1 MDGLRAGAVVVLA
14 CASVLGAGP
23 TWAQEGGE
31 AGPGEVL
38 SEEQLEALLDTPTA
52 QPDSEEPSAPSFGP
66 EQLTPYFAEGTLA
79 KARAEFNRGRYKR
92 ARALL
97 SQEPPT
103 LPVRFLQAQSALLA
117 RDFAVAADEFASLA
131 NDYIPLRDHCLV
143 RAAQANEKLRRW
155 ELAAGQ
161 YREVS
166 SGSPLYPEARFSL
179 SRVLQRRGDV
189 SGALA
194 ALQELIDSRQS
205 RGPDALRMKA
215 LLAICDLA
223 RAQGKYNVEHR
234 ALLEVWATSPLS
246 REAQRAAQRLKG
258 LPLPIKWRVRRAEAL
273 VELHRNHA
281 GMELL
286 NGVLPHVQ
294 LPDELACRSHL
305 TYGRALRKERQ
316 HRRAIQ
322 VLSPMVEQC
331 TSPEQ
336 RPQALYVL
344 GYSQSV
350 VDPKSAITTYATL
363 ARDYPE
369 HGYADDGLFFSA
381 WFLQRTGDTD
391 AAMARY
397 EETARRY
404 PSGNFASEALFRA
417 FWLHTRR
424 QEPEAA
430 LAALTAVEKLP
441 EAARTDEAL
450 WRARYW
456 HARMLESGAARQDAL
471 DRYEHI
477 AAERPAAWYGLLSRS
492 RLALL
497 APERLASPKPS
508 LAGTGGSGSAGGAVE
523 VAQGTTSHAG
533 AGALSGA
540 TEVAGRSL
548 GSTSG
553 KPGASAGAIVAA
565 SNPGVSID
573 VLTRAAAE
581 AGKPVL
587 SAGVLTS
594 GGALD
599 AAGKPV
605 LSTGVIVAASN
616 PGGTFGATA
625 GGSKPGMAVGSAV
638 TLATGAAVGV
648 GASGSGASARA
659 SKPGADTEPG
669 ELGEPAEVWP
679 LSPGPLRNDARFA
692 AGVELL
698 RLGLPGAV
706 EEFLA
711 VDARALPEAPARL
724 LYQTVLRTGR
734 RKAARQVARSALHQ
748 DIQGP
753 LSAESR
759 PVWEATWPKAYRA
772 LIERY
777 ARSYRVDPDLLQ
789 GLIREESRFN
799 PRARSATG
807 ALGLAQL
814 MPATARQVA
823 ESLDLPP
830 VGEAALLQPADNIRL
845 GAAYLGQLT
854 KHFGG
859 NVAYAV
865 AAYNAG
871 PGAVERWRHAL
882 PRAEL
887 DEWVEHIA
895 FEETRGYVKKVLS
908 SYSAY
913 KLLYG
918 KEPAVLRNLRVDDV
932 SVR

>member
-1 MDGLRAGAVVVLA
+1 MDRLRAGAVVFLA

-23 TWAQEGGE
+23 AWAQAAVEE
-31 AGPGEVL
+31 GPGEVL
-38 SEEQLEALLDTPTA
+38 SEEQLERLLDTPTA
-52 QPDSEEPSAPSFGP
+52 QPDKEEASAPSFGP
-66 EQLTPYFAEGTLA
+66 EQLAPYFAEGTLA
-79 KARAEFNRGRYKR
+79 KARAEFDRGRYPR

-97 SQEPPT
+97 SREQPT
-103 LPVRFLQAQSALLA
+103 LPVRFLQAQSALYA
-117 RDFAVAADEFASLA
+117 RDFAVAAAEFATLA
-131 NDYIPLRDHCLV
+131 NDYVPLRDHCLV
-143 RAAQANEKLRRW
+143 RAAHANEQLGRR

-161 YREVS
+161 YRDVS
-166 SGSPLYPEARFSL
+166 QGSPLYPEARFRL
-179 SRVLQRRGDV
+179 SRVLQRRGDIA
-189 SGALA
+189 GALA

-223 RAQGKYNVEHR
+223 RAQGQYNAEHR

-246 REAQRAAQRLKG
+246 REAERAAQRLKG
-258 LPLPIKWRVRRAEAL
+258 LPLPLKWKVRRAEAL
-273 VELHRNHA
+273 VELHRNDA
-281 GMELL
+281 GMEML
-286 NGVLPHVQ
+286 NGVLPHVEF
-294 LPDELACRSHL
+294 PDELACRAHL

-322 VLSPMVEQC
+322 VLAPMVEKC
-331 TSPEQ
+331 TSPDQ

-350 VDPKSAITTYATL
+350 VDPKAAITTYATL

-424 QEPEAA
+424 QEPQAA
-430 LAALTAVEKLP
+430 LAALMAVEKLP
-441 EAARTDEAL
+441 EAGRTDEAL

-456 HARMLESGAARQDAL
+456 HARMLESGATKQEAL
-471 DRYEHI
+471 ARYEVI
-477 AAERPAAWYGLLSRS
+477 AAERPAAWYGLLARS
-492 RLALL
+492 RLALH
-497 APERLASPKPS
+497 ASERLSRPKPS
-508 LAGTGGSGSAGGAVE
+508 LAGTGVSGSAERA
-523 VAQGTTSHAG
+523 ATHHAG
-533 AGALSGA
+533 VGALAEA
-540 TEVAGRSL
+540 TSVAGQSL
-548 GSTSG
+548 GAATLVG
-553 KPGASAGAIVAA
+553 KPGASAGALVAA
-565 SNPGVSID
+565 SSPGVPIEL
-573 VLTRAAAE
+573 LTQAAAE
-581 AGKPVL
+581 AGKPVVF
-587 SAGVLTS
+587 SGV
-594 GGALD
+594 
-599 AAGKPV
+599 V
-605 LSTGVIVAASN
+605 VAASN
-616 PGGTFGATA
+616 H
-625 GGSKPGMAVGSAV
+625 GGSLGPTAD
-638 TLATGAAVGV
+638 
-648 GASGSGASARA
+648 A
-659 SKPGADTEPG
+659 SKPGSSVAAAATSRGRDGAHTPG
-669 ELGEPAEVWP
+669 GSLGAPSALGKPGVAVRTTVAAGKARVATAPDAPAEPAEVWP

-698 RLGLPGAV
+698 RLGQPGAV

-711 VDARALPEAPARL
+711 VDARALSEAPARL
-724 LYQTVLRTGR
+724 LYQAVLRTGR
-734 RKAARQVARSALHQ
+734 DKAARQVARSALRQ
-748 DIQGP
+748 EVQGP

-772 LIERY
+772 LIVRY
-777 ARSYRVDPDLLQ
+777 ARAHRVDPDLLQ

-799 PRARSATG
+799 ARARSSTG

-823 ESLDLPP
+823 TSLDLPP
-830 VGEAALLQPADNIRL
+830 VGEAALLQPADNVRL
-845 GAAYLGQLT
+845 GAAYLGQLI

-859 NVAYAV
+859 NEAYAV

-871 PGAVERWRHAL
+871 PGAVARWRHAL
-882 PRAEL
+882 PQAEL

-895 FEETRGYVKKVLS
+895 FEETRGYVKKVLG

-918 KEPAVLRNLRVDDV
+918 NEPALLRNLRVDD
-932 SVR
+932 SMR

>member
-1 MDGLRAGAVVVLA
+1 MDGLRTGAVVFLA
-14 CASVLGAGP
+14 CASVLGASP
-23 TWAQEGGE
+23 TWAQEAVE
-31 AGPGEVL
+31 ETPGEVL
-38 SEEQLEALLDTPTA
+38 SEEQLEALLDSPTA
-52 QPDSEEPSAPSFGP
+52 QPDSAEGATPSFGP
-66 EQLTPYFAEGTLA
+66 EQLAPYFAEGTLA
-79 KARAEFNRGRYKR
+79 KARAEFNRGRYRR

-97 SQEPPT
+97 AQEKPT
-103 LPVRFLQAQSALLA
+103 LPVRFLQAQSALQA
-117 RDFAVAADEFASLA
+117 RDFTVAADEFAALA
-131 NDYIPLRDHCLV
+131 NDYIPLRDHCLF
-143 RAAQANEKLRRW
+143 RAAQANEKVRRW
-155 ELAAGQ
+155 ELAVGQ
-161 YREVS
+161 YRDVS
-166 SGSPLYPEARFSL
+166 PGSPLYPVARFSL
-179 SRVLQRRGDV
+179 SKVLQRRGDV
-189 SGALA
+189 AGALA

-223 RAQGKYNVEHR
+223 RVQGQYNVEHR

-246 REAQRAAQRLKG
+246 REAQRAGQRLKG
-258 LPLPIKWRVRRAEAL
+258 LPLPTKWRVRRAEAL
-273 VELHRNHA
+273 VELHRNHS

-294 LPDELACRSHL
+294 LPDELACRAHL

-322 VLSPMVEQC
+322 VLTSMVEQC

-369 HGYADDGLFFSA
+369 HGYADDALFFSA

-456 HARMLESGAARQDAL
+456 HARMLEGEATRPEAMA
-471 DRYEHI
+471 RYEHI
-477 AAERPAAWYGLLSRS
+477 AMERPAGWYGMLARS

-497 APERLASPKPS
+497 APARVARLRPS
-508 LAGTGGSGSAGGAVE
+508 LEGVGGSGSAGGAGE
-523 VAQGTTSHAG
+523 VVASG
-533 AGALSGA
+533 AGALARSTAAAGNSLGAGGLTSSAPVSGMVPGIAGVLGGSAAVAGTLPGMAGVRGGSATVTGTWSGA
-540 TEVAGRSL
+540 VGGLRESSSVA
-548 GSTSG
+548 G
-553 KPGASAGAIVAA
+553 KPGAPAGIIVAA
-565 SNPGVSID
+565 SNSGGPID
-573 VLTRAAAE
+573 VLTRSAPE
-581 AGKPVL
+581 EGKPVL
-587 SAGVLTS
+587 SKGTLN
-594 GGALD
+594 L
-599 AAGKPV
+599 AASK
-605 LSTGVIVAASN
+605 SVAA
-616 PGGTFGATA
+616 
-625 GGSKPGMAVGSAV
+625 
-638 TLATGAAVGV
+638 
-648 GASGSGASARA
+648 
-659 SKPGADTEPG
+659 TEPV

-679 LSPGPLRNDARFA
+679 LAPGPLQHDARFA

-706 EEFLA
+706 DEFLA
-711 VDARALPEAPARL
+711 VDGRVLPEAPARL

-734 RKAARQVARSALHQ
+734 RKLARQVARSALGQEIH
-748 DIQGP
+748 GP
-753 LSAESR
+753 LSASTR
-759 PVWEATWPKAYRA
+759 PIWEATWPRAYRA

-777 ARSYRVDPDLLQ
+777 ARASRVDPDLLQ

-799 PRARSATG
+799 PRARSSTG

-823 ESLDLPP
+823 DSLDLPP
-830 VGEAALLQPADNIRL
+830 VGEAALLQPADNVRL
-845 GAAYLGQLT
+845 GAAYLGQLL

-882 PRAEL
+882 PQAEL

-895 FEETRGYVKKVLS
+895 FEETRGYVKKVLG

-913 KLLYG
+913 KLLYAN
-918 KEPAVLRNLRVDDV
+918 EPAVLRNLRVDDV